1 MLFHTWSFALF
12 FAVVLAG
19 FFALGRT
26 RYWMHWVLGASYAF
40 YAFQTVPMQGTGAS
54 ADWWRLFYLGLVILS
69 TALDFQV
76 VNCMARLTGD
86 AVKRKRKRKQW
97 LAVSLVN
104 NLGLLAF
111 FKYALFFR
119 DNANALLA
127 SMGLGL
133 EVPHPDVLMP
143 PGLEYLLPVGI
154 SFYTFQSMSYT
165 IDFYRGKID
174 REPSFLR
181 FATFVAFFPQLVAGP
196 IERSSNLLPQ
206 FRRMPQATVEQFS
219 EGASLFLVGLFKKV
233 ACANYLS
240 LYVERIY
247 SDPGQA
253 SGAALMLGTFCF
265 AWQIYF
271 DFSGYTDMARGVAR
285 FMGFRLML
293 NFNHPYLAT
302 GLSDF
307 WGRWHISLST
317 WFRDYVYVPLGGN
330 RLGEARTCL
339 NLFIVFVISG
349 IWHGAAWTFVIWGLL
364 HAIGTI
370 ATRALERSDWY
381 RDHFPDM
388 LKRLWVFTFVLLGW
402 VFFRAES
409 LDDALLILRR
419 IFTTPWTDPECP
431 LLMLSLIFAVWIYQ
445 FIAESKARW
454 LLESAPCKII
464 LAAAMILYLMF
475 CSTGGGA
482 FIYFQF

>member
-1 MLFHTWSFALF
+1 MLFHTWPFALF
-12 FAVVLAG
+12 FAIVVMG

-26 RYWMHWVLGASYAF
+26 RYWTHWLLASSYAF
-40 YAFQTVPMQGTGAS
+40 YAFQTVSIEGSGAS
-54 ADWWRLFYLGLVILS
+54 THWWRLFYLGLVVFS
-69 TALDFQV
+69 TALDFFV
-76 VNCMARLTGD
+76 VKQMAKIPADSGSRQRRWWLT
-86 AVKRKRKRKQW
+86 A
-97 LAVSLVN
+97 SLVN

-119 DNANALLA
+119 ENANSLLA
-127 SMGLGL
+127 RFGIGL
-133 EVPHPDVLMP
+133 ELPHPDALMP

-165 IDFYRGKID
+165 IDFYRGRIQ
-174 REPSFLR
+174 REPSFVR

-206 FRRMPQATVEQFS
+206 FRRIPQATAEQFS

-240 LYVERIY
+240 FYVERIY
-247 SDPGQA
+247 SSPGEA
-253 SGAALMLGTFCF
+253 NGAALLVATFCF

-330 RLGEARTCL
+330 RRGELRTCL
-339 NLFIVFVISG
+339 NLLIVFVISG
-349 IWHGAAWTFVIWGLL
+349 VWHGAAWTFVIWGFL
-364 HAIGTI
+364 HAIGTV
-370 ATRALERSDWY
+370 ATRALERSAWY
-381 RDHFPDM
+381 RERFPTA

-409 LDDALLILRR
+409 LEDALLILRR
-419 IFTTPWTDPECP
+419 IFTAPWSDPECP
-431 LLMLSLIFAVWIYQ
+431 LLMFGLIFAVWVYQ
-445 FIAESKARW
+445 FLSESRARS

-464 LAAAMILYLMF
+464 LASAMMLYLIF